1 MYIRVY
7 RSVDNLMCC
16 EWFDEDD
23 DYGDVDD
30 KNDDFNDDDAGEMVM
45 SITMMITYIMD
56 TRLFYLPILRT
67 DICV

>member
-1 MYIRVY
+1 
-7 RSVDNLMCC
+7 MCC